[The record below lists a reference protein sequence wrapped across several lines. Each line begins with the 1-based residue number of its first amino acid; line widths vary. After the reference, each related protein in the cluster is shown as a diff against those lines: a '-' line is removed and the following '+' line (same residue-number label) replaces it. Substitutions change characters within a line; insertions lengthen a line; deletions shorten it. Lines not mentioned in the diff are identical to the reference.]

1 VDFAELSADLARV
14 TKRMLKRLAGLVF
27 VFLAALSVA
36 GCIWAISANRE
47 VLAVVLGSLG
57 LLTFVAAW
65 LIALPSALGQP

>member
-1 VDFAELSADLARV
+1 
-14 TKRMLKRLAGLVF
+14 MLKRLAGLIF

>member
-1 VDFAELSADLARV
+1 VDFADLSADLARV
-14 TKRMLKRLAGLVF
+14 TKRMLKRLAGLIF